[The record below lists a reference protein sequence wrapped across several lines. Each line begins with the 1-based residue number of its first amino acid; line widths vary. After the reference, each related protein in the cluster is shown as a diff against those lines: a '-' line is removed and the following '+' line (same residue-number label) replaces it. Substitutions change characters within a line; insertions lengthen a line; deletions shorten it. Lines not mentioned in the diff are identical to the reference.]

1 MAKLS
6 KKDYEY
12 RHTKG
17 SVSSLN
23 YHFVF
28 CPKRRKAVL
37 TGKIAQR
44 LQEII
49 FDVVKE
55 HGWNL
60 VALEIMPDQV
70 HFFVNAPTHESPA
83 QIIRW
88 VKGRASKY
96 LRQEF
101 PTLKK
106 LPCLWS
112 PSYFVASFGFAESPF
127 LKEMS
132 ARSSVRQTST
142 ETVKRYIENQRSA

>member
-6 KKDYEY
+6 LKDCGVEHGEETSPFPPYEY

-37 TGKIAQR
+37 TGKVAKR

-60 VALEIMPDQV
+60 VALEIMPDHV
-70 HFFVNAPTHESPA
+70 HLFVNAPTHESPA

-101 PTLKK
+101 SSLKK

-112 PSYFVASFGFAESPF
+112 PSYFVASTG
-127 LKEMS
+127 
-132 ARSSVRQTST
+132 QTST

>member
-6 KKDYEY
+6 KEDHKY
-12 RHTKG
+12 RHAKG

-37 TGKIAQR
+37 VGKVAER
-44 LQEII
+44 LQEVI

-55 HGWNL
+55 HGWHL
-60 VALEIMPDQV
+60 VALEIMPDHV
-70 HFFVNAPTHESPA
+70 HLFVNAPTHESPA
-83 QIIRW
+83 EIIRW

-101 PTLKK
+101 PGLKK

-112 PSYFVASFGFAESPF
+112 PSYFVASTG
-127 LKEMS
+127 
-132 ARSSVRQTST
+132 QTST